1 VQEDL
6 AEGRVIPAVD
16 LVEAE
21 GPWLMLASKGALDGD
36 ELERVAGMIAA
47 VRWAMATLGSHP
59 PPSG

>member
-1 VQEDL
+1 
-6 AEGRVIPAVD
+6 VIPAVD